1 MGPRVAMPDPR
12 KPAAAP
18 STSRGVLL
26 SLFVAAAILGAAGV
40 LLYFGARLN
49 RQENDRRSDQRR
61 QNEFAAIKEGPD
73 NEILIYDAEL
83 LAMIVADADAAARAT
98 SLVFSDVDFSDERF
112 AEISKLKNLQNVGVY
127 SSQNADALLKYVEGM
142 ASIERM
148 WIETSPIQ
156 EDGIRLLATLLN
168 LKKIHF
174 EQEMSA
180 KQIELLETTLPKVDV
195 DTRFSEDDEP
205 K

>member
-1 MGPRVAMPDPR
+1 MPDPT
-12 KPAAAP
+12 PPVLAP
-18 STSRGVLL
+18 SASRGVLL
-26 SLFVAAAILGAAGV
+26 SLFIVAAIIGAAGA

-49 RQENDRRSDQRR
+49 RQENDRRADDRR
-61 QNEFAAIKEGPD
+61 RNEFAAIKEGPD
-73 NEILIYDAEL
+73 DEILIYDAEL
-83 LAMIVADADAAARAT
+83 LAMIVADPDAAERAT

-112 AEISKLKNLQNVGVY
+112 AAINKLVRLQNVGVY

-156 EDGIRLLATLLN
+156 DDGIRLLATLPN

-180 KQIELLETTLPKVDV
+180 KQIELLEKTLPKVSV
-195 DTRFSEDDEP
+195 DTPFTEVDDP
-205 K
+205 R

>member
-1 MGPRVAMPDPR
+1 MPDPT
-12 KPAAAP
+12 PPVSAP
-18 STSRGVLL
+18 SASRGVLL
-26 SLFVAAAILGAAGV
+26 SLFIVAAIIGAAGA

-49 RQENDRRSDQRR
+49 RQENDRRADDRR
-61 QNEFAAIKEGPD
+61 RNEFAAIKEGPD
-73 NEILIYDAEL
+73 DEILIYDAEL
-83 LAMIVADADAAARAT
+83 LAMIVADPDAAERAT

-112 AEISKLKNLQNVGVY
+112 AAINKLVRLQNVGVY

-156 EDGIRLLATLLN
+156 DDGIRLLATLPN

-180 KQIELLETTLPKVDV
+180 KQIELLEKTLPKVSV
-195 DTRFSEDDEP
+195 DTPFTLEDEP
-205 K
+205 R